1 MLVGPMGEGR
11 SVKKSVPLADV
22 VGHERES
29 EALVGV
35 LSAAALVAA
44 LASTS
49 PASAAHAKL
58 TSSTDQLAP
67 GLVLTKIN
75 DNSDPSHPEQ
85 IRVLTVDP
93 SKPVTLDLTLAGG
106 SLPGRAG
113 TSAMGSANG
122 ALAAINGD
130 FNVDPG
136 TPLHNYAADGSA
148 VMTGFQNGASFGI
161 SKDESRTYIESA
173 RMRVGAQDLT
183 TKKRFSVVQWNHGDP
198 QGSDIEGYT
207 KLGGSADRPPTG
219 GCFGRLNRAGKLHWA
234 NSQQGVYRN
243 YKVTAVKCQSK
254 RMGFRKRGALI
265 LATNHNGG
273 VGVSTLKGLARGTVL
288 RLKWDMVGAVAWTG
302 VMDVVGGMP
311 LLVKNGVNVAKSCS
325 SYFCSRNPRTGI
337 GTTAD
342 GHVLLVTVD
351 GRSSASVGMTL
362 IGFADYMK
370 SLGAVYAVNLDGGGS
385 TTMWVAG
392 QGIVN
397 EPSDSTGE
405 RSVTNAVLVLPGAD
419 TSEPTPLRATTYD
432 PNALVAAAQAS
443 SLENADP
450 GSTGGLMDAIANGEL
465 GGATQLPPA
474 LQQFAASFR
483 ASR

>member
-1 MLVGPMGEGR
+1 VRGSR
-11 SVKKSVPLADV
+11 K
-22 VGHERES
+22 
-29 EALVGV
+29 LVGV
-35 LSAAALVAA
+35 LSAAALVGA

-85 IRVLTVDP
+85 IRVLTLDP
-93 SKPVTLDLTLAGG
+93 SKAVTLDLVLAGG

-113 TSAMGSANG
+113 TSTMGSTNG

-136 TPLHNYAADGSA
+136 TPLHNYATDGSA
-148 VMTGFQNGASFGI
+148 VMTGFQNGASFAI
-161 SKDESRTYIESA
+161 SKDEARTYVESA
-173 RMRVGAQDLT
+173 KMRVDAQNMT
-183 TKKRFSVVQWNHGDP
+183 TKKRFSVVEWNHGDP
-198 QGSDIEGYT
+198 QGDDIEGYT
-207 KLGGSADRPPTG
+207 KVGGSADRPPTS
-219 GCFGRLNRAGKLHWA
+219 GCFVRLTRAGKIHWA
-234 NSQQGVYRN
+234 TSQQGVYRDF
-243 YKVTAVKCQSK
+243 KVTAVKCQSK
-254 RMGFRKRGALI
+254 RMGFQKKGALI

-273 VGVSTLKGLARGTVL
+273 LGVATLRNLARGTVL
-288 RLKWDMVGAVAWTG
+288 RLRWDMVGAARWTG

-342 GHVLLVTVD
+342 GHILLVTVD
-351 GRSSASVGMTL
+351 GRNPGVSVGMTL

-397 EPSDSTGE
+397 KPCDSTGE
-405 RSVTNAVLVLPGAD
+405 RPVTNAVLVLPGAD
-419 TSEPTPLRATTYD
+419 TSEPTPLRATIYD
-432 PNALVAAAQAS
+432 PTALAAAAQAS
-443 SLENADP
+443 ALENADP
-450 GSTGGLMDAIANGEL
+450 GSTGGLMDAIANGDL
-465 GGATQLPPA
+465 GGPTQLPPV
-474 LQQFAASFR
+474 LQQLAASFR